1 MPKMVQI
8 DIRAIRQGL
17 KEADDLV
24 VDGDTKAAQ
33 QKLRFILEA
42 LASFN
47 YNNPDARVI
56 YDLVRRTA

>member
-1 MPKMVQI
+1 MTSMVQI

-17 KEADDLV
+17 KAVDDLILE
-24 VDGDTKAAQ
+24 GDTRNAQ